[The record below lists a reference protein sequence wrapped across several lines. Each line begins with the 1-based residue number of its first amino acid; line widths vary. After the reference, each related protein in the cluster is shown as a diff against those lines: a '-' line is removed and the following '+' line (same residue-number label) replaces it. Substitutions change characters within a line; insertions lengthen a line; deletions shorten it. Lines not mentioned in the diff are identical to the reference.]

1 MADYNAGIQSFKQQ
15 FDLDTPSD
23 DEDYSAGIDSFKQ
36 QFGVASPA
44 PQTATP
50 TAPLTDTII
59 PPEELPPGPKL
70 NITPSNRHL
79 YPHLTD
85 EQAKEHE
92 KVFEFGDILPSLESG
107 YKRTWGNILNLMADK
122 ERAYRENPDL
132 YLEKIGGLS
141 PYAALGASM
150 GGLPSYDEAAK
161 LRSQEHE
168 EKLLAEGSKYLKE
181 SSDLG
186 RPLTWEETENF
197 STFLDYLTGLAGQT
211 APSMLAG
218 MVSMGT
224 ASPMLLEAELNA
236 ELRQIPDLSS
246 EDQLRLAERGG
257 LIAGALEVVGLG
269 IIARGIPKSL
279 LGKMGVPRITS
290 FVEKHAGKNAATQF
304 ATKVTGRVGV
314 GMAGEGLTE
323 TGQE

>member
-1 MADYNAGIQSFKQQ
+1 
-15 FDLDTPSD
+15 
-23 DEDYSAGIDSFKQ
+23 
-36 QFGVASPA
+36 
-44 PQTATP
+44 
-50 TAPLTDTII
+50 
-59 PPEELPPGPKL
+59 
-70 NITPSNRHL
+70 
-79 YPHLTD
+79 
-85 EQAKEHE
+85 
-92 KVFEFGDILPSLESG
+92 
-107 YKRTWGNILNLMADK
+107 MADK

-132 YLEKIGGLS
+132 YLEKIAGLS

-279 LGKMGVPRITS
+279 LAKIGLPRIS
-290 FVEKHAGKNAATQF
+290 SYVEKKAGKNAVTQF
-304 ATKVTGRVGV
+304 STELAGRIGV
-314 GMAGEGLTE
+314 GALGEGTTE
-323 TGQE
+323 MSQEDVLRWHQEAAGKGFTDEEIAHMRKEGFMGGFFMGGFARPTIGAGQDVIGSSRKGQQIRN